1 MARPFRL
8 VDVFGTD
15 PFTGNLLA
23 VVADADRLSGVA
35 AALQTSFL
43 TRQG

>member
-1 MARPFRL
+1 MSRPFRL
-8 VDVFGTD
+8 VDVFGAD

-23 VVADADRLSGVA
+23 AVADAERLSGVA

-43 TRQG
+43 TRPG